1 MNTLNQYELLVGLP
15 KKENVIF
22 ILTRFTEFTIDDQN

>member
-15 KKENVIF
+15 KKGNVIF
-22 ILTRFTEFTIDDQN
+22 ILTRFIEFTIYDQN